1 MLQPLVLICLIS
13 LFSKHFHLNS
23 RKEFVSEVN
32 TLEYF
37 YTSQALA
44 SATVSAH
51 GIFRLKLR
59 RSPTPSHSLSCS
71 AKISTAIKLIN
82 YALFAELLFLSGSDV
97 LPNPGPV
104 QSVAGERTCRSA
116 EVWLAPPCCSCRRVI
131 GQESNSIFCA
141 YCDGYFHRD
150 CVSDLDPM
158 LQLEFP
164 EWICNGCLSVSDDD
178 SLSGGES
185 FVEGFY
191 SNDSTVSESETVDS
205 TRDNTGSYFKL
216 PLPTKGL
223 RFGHW
228 NINYLT
234 DSKFEQI
241 KLLLVNNSNCP
252 DVFFITETF
261 LKPSVCDSLFEI
273 PGYTLLR
280 KDRPD
285 KAGGGVAVYC
295 KDSLTFKRRFDLECN
310 SVEILWLEL
319 CPYKSKRSMLFAGC
333 YRPPSST
340 KVDDKKFEECIETA
354 YLVARK

>member
-1 MLQPLVLICLIS
+1 MHCWKPDEAEFILNRICNAMAVGRVLRPLVLICLIS

-23 RKEFVSEVN
+23 RKEFVSEGN

-51 GIFRLKLR
+51 GISRLKPR
-59 RSPTPSHSLSCS
+59 RSPTPSHTLLCS

-82 YALFAELLFLSGSDV
+82 YALFAELLFLNGSDI

-104 QSVAGERTCRSA
+104 QSIAGEHTCRSA

-131 GQESNSIFCA
+131 GQESNSILCA
-141 YCDGYFHRD
+141 YCDGYFHHD
-150 CVSDLDPM
+150 CVSDLDLM

-164 EWICNGCLSVSDDD
+164 EWICNGCLSVSDND
-178 SLSGGES
+178 SLSGGET

-191 SNDSTVSESETVDS
+191 LNDSTVSESETVDS
-205 TRDNTGSYFKL
+205 TRDNSGSYFKL

-223 RFGHW
+223 QFGHW

-241 KLLLVNNSNCP
+241 KLLLVNNSNCL

-261 LKPSVCDSLFEI
+261 LKLSVCDSLFEI

-295 KDSLTFKRRFDLECN
+295 KDSLTFKPRFDLECN

-319 CPYKSKRSMLFAGC
+319 CPYKFK
-333 YRPPSST
+333 
-340 KVDDKKFEECIETA
+340 
-354 YLVARK
+354 